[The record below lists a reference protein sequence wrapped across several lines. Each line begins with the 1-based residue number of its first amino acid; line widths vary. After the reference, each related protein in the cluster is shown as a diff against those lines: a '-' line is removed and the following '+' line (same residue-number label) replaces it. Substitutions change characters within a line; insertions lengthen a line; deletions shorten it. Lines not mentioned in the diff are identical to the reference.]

1 MSETKKIDNE
11 MELIEQCKPIIE
23 MLKKKGCD
31 YTEVIISRNKIE
43 IKTTMLGI
51 PILETT
57 NPKD

>member
-1 MSETKKIDNE
+1 MLETKI
-11 MELIEQCKPIIE
+11 ELIEQCEPIIE

-43 IKTTMLGI
+43 IKTTMIGI
-51 PILETT
+51 PVFETT

>member
-1 MSETKKIDNE
+1 MSETKKNNAMEFID
-11 MELIEQCKPIIE
+11 QCKPIIE
-23 MLKKKGCD
+23 MLKEKGCD

-51 PILETT
+51 PILEMT